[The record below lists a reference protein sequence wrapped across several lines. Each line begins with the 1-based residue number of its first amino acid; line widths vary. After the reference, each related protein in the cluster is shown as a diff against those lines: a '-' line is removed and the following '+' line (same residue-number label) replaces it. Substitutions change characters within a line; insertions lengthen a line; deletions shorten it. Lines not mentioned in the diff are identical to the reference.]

1 MQNNPPSD
9 TPKPRKPASFTVS
22 TPQNEATKEQILRKP
37 VAIRDLSTVTTDSID
52 VFEQE
57 ALDAGEQLTPP
68 PANLLKRRFT
78 LRSVFFTAL
87 GLLISFAIG
96 IWTEDLIRS
105 MFNRADWLGWMA
117 LGVALIALFSLIA
130 LVTREALALRRLS
143 AVQDL
148 RFDAQEATEKNDSAK
163 AQKVTDRLLEVT
175 TSLPQTARGRAT
187 LEALRG
193 DIIDGRDLIRITERE
208 ILHPLDREARML
220 ILNAAKRV
228 SIVTAVSPRALVDVA
243 YVIFE
248 ASRLIRRLSELYG
261 CRPGS
266 LGFMR
271 LTRSVIAHLAV
282 TGTIA
287 MGDSVVQQ
295 LVGHGLASRL
305 SAKLGEGVINGM
317 MTARIGISAMDIVR
331 PLPFDVE
338 KRPNIGDFIGDI
350 VKATTQKKPV

>member
-1 MQNNPPSD
+1 MSSG
-9 TPKPRKPASFTVS
+9 PRKPMSFSVE
-22 TPQNEATKEQILRKP
+22 PQADDSQQQAPRKP
-37 VAIRDLSTVTTDSID
+37 MAIRDLSTVTAETVD

-57 ALDAGEQLTPP
+57 AIDAGAQLTPS
-68 PANLLKRRFT
+68 PASLIKRRFT
-78 LRSVFFTAL
+78 LRGVFFSAL
-87 GLLISFAIG
+87 GLLVSFAIA
-96 IWTEDLIRS
+96 IWTEDLIRAMYS
-105 MFNRADWLGWMA
+105 RADWLGWLT
-117 LGVALIALFSLIA
+117 LGVALIALFSLLA
-130 LVTREALALRRLS
+130 LVVREGLALRRLS
-143 AVQDL
+143 AVQEL
-148 RFDAQEATEKNDSAK
+148 RFAAAEASERNDADK
-163 AQKVTDRLLEVT
+163 ARKITDKLLEVT
-175 TSLPQTARGRAT
+175 ANLPQIARGRAT

-228 SIVTAVSPRALVDVA
+228 SIVTAVSPRALVDIA
-243 YVIFE
+243 YVVFE
-248 ASRLIRRLSELYG
+248 SSRLIRRLSELYG

-266 LGFMR
+266 LGFFR
-271 LTRSVIAHLAV
+271 LARSVIAHLAV

-295 LVGHGLASRL
+295 LLGQGLASRL

-331 PLPFDVE
+331 PLPFDAE
-338 KRPNIGDFIGDI
+338 KRPNIGDFVTDI

>member
-1 MQNNPPSD
+1 MSSG
-9 TPKPRKPASFTVS
+9 PRKPMSFS
-22 TPQNEATKEQILRKP
+22 LEPQTDDSQSQAPRKP
-37 VAIRDLSTVTTDSID
+37 VAIRDLSTVTAEAVD

-57 ALDAGEQLTPP
+57 AIDAGAQLTPP
-68 PANLLKRRFT
+68 PASLIKRRFT
-78 LRSVFFTAL
+78 LRSVFFSAL
-87 GLLISFAIG
+87 GLLVSFAIA
-96 IWTEDLIRS
+96 IWTEDLIRAMYS
-105 MFNRADWLGWMA
+105 RADWLGW
-117 LGVALIALFSLIA
+117 LTFGVALIALFSL
-130 LVTREALALRRLS
+130 LVLVVREGLALRRLS
-143 AVQDL
+143 AVQEL
-148 RFDAQEATEKNDSAK
+148 RFAAAEASERNDADK
-163 AQKVTDRLLEVT
+163 ARKIADKLLEVT
-175 TSLPQTARGRAT
+175 ANLPQTARGRAT

-228 SIVTAVSPRALVDVA
+228 SIVTAVSPRALVDIA
-243 YVIFE
+243 YVVFE
-248 ASRLIRRLSELYG
+248 SSRLIRRLSELYG

-266 LGFMR
+266 LGFFR
-271 LTRSVIAHLAV
+271 LARSVIAHLAV

-295 LVGHGLASRL
+295 LLGQGLASRL

-331 PLPFDVE
+331 PLPFDAE
-338 KRPNIGDFIGDI
+338 KRPNISDFVSDI

>member
-1 MQNNPPSD
+1 MSD
-9 TPKPRKPASFTVS
+9 KPRKPTSFSVESQAGISQQQTGDS
-22 TPQNEATKEQILRKP
+22 QPQTPRKP
-37 VAIRDLSTVTTDSID
+37 VAIRDLSAVTAEPVDI
-52 VFEQE
+52 FEQE
-57 ALDAGEQLTPP
+57 AINAGAQLTPP
-68 PANLLKRRFT
+68 PASLLKRRFT

-87 GLLISFAIG
+87 GLLISFAVG
-96 IWTEDLIRS
+96 IWTEDLIRA
-105 MFNRADWLGWMA
+105 MFSRADWLGW
-117 LGVALIALFSLIA
+117 LTFGIALIALASLIA
-130 LVTREALALRRLS
+130 LVVREGLALRRLS
-143 AVQDL
+143 AVQEL
-148 RFDAQEATEKNDSAK
+148 RFAAAEATERNDAEK
-163 AQKVTDRLLEVT
+163 ARKVTDRLLEVAA
-175 TSLPQTARGRAT
+175 SLPQTARGRTT

-228 SIVTAVSPRALVDVA
+228 SIVTAVSPRALVDIA

-248 ASRLIRRLSELYG
+248 SSRLIRRLSELYG

-266 LGFMR
+266 LGFLR
-271 LTRSVIAHLAV
+271 LARSVIAHLAI

-295 LVGHGLASRL
+295 LLGQGLASRL

-331 PLPFDVE
+331 PLPFDAE
-338 KRPNIGDFIGDI
+338 KRPNISDFVSDI

>member
-1 MQNNPPSD
+1 MTE
-9 TPKPRKPASFTVS
+9 TPENGDKPRKPMSFTIKPSADS
-22 TPQNEATKEQILRKP
+22 TTQAAPRKP
-37 VAIRDLSTVTTDSID
+37 VAIRDLSMVTVEDVD

-57 ALDAGEQLTPP
+57 AMDAGVQLTPP
-68 PANLLKRRFT
+68 PASLIKRRFT

-87 GLLISFAIG
+87 GLLVSFAVG
-96 IWTEDLIRS
+96 IWTEDLILA
-105 MFNRADWLGWMA
+105 MFNRAGWLGWLTLA
-117 LGVALIALFSLIA
+117 VAITALISLIA
-130 LVTREALALRRLS
+130 LLIREGLALRRLS

-148 RFDAQEATEKNDSAK
+148 RTAAAQATERNDAGK
-163 AQKVTDRLLEVT
+163 ARKVTDKLLEIT
-175 TSLPQTARGRAT
+175 TSLPQTARGRTT

-228 SIVTAVSPRALVDVA
+228 SIVTAVSPRALVDIA

-248 ASRLIRRLSELYG
+248 SSRLIRRLSELYG

-266 LGFMR
+266 FGFLR
-271 LTRSVIAHLAV
+271 LARSVIAHLAV
-282 TGTIA
+282 TGTLA

-295 LVGHGLASRL
+295 LLGHGLASRL

-331 PLPFDVE
+331 PLPFDAE
-338 KRPNIGDFIGDI
+338 KRPNISDFVGDI
-350 VKATTQKKPV
+350 VKATTQKKPD

>member
-1 MQNNPPSD
+1 MSE
-9 TPKPRKPASFTVS
+9 KPRKPTSFSVDLQADNS
-22 TPQNEATKEQILRKP
+22 QPQVPRKP
-37 VAIRDLSTVTTDSID
+37 VAIRDLSAVTAEPVD

-57 ALDAGEQLTPP
+57 AIDAGAQLTPP
-68 PANLLKRRFT
+68 PASLLKRRFT

-87 GLLISFAIG
+87 GLLLSFAVG
-96 IWTEDLIRS
+96 IWTEDLIRA
-105 MFNRADWLGWMA
+105 MFSRADWLGW
-117 LGVALIALFSLIA
+117 LTFGVALIALASLIA
-130 LVTREALALRRLS
+130 LVVREGLALRRLS
-143 AVQDL
+143 AVQEL
-148 RFDAQEATEKNDSAK
+148 RFAAAEATERNDAEK
-163 AQKVTDRLLEVT
+163 ARKVTDRLLEVAAC
-175 TSLPQTARGRAT
+175 LPQTARGRTT

-228 SIVTAVSPRALVDVA
+228 SIVTAVSPRALVDIA

-248 ASRLIRRLSELYG
+248 SSRLIRRLSELYG

-266 LGFMR
+266 LGFLR
-271 LTRSVIAHLAV
+271 LARSVIAHLAI

-295 LVGHGLASRL
+295 LLGQGLASRL

-331 PLPFDVE
+331 PLPFDAE
-338 KRPNIGDFIGDI
+338 KRPNISDFVSDI
-350 VKATTQKKPV
+350 VKATTQKKPL

>member
-1 MQNNPPSD
+1 MSSG
-9 TPKPRKPASFTVS
+9 PRKPTSFSVE
-22 TPQNEATKEQILRKP
+22 PQADDLPQAPRKP
-37 VAIRDLSTVTTDSID
+37 VAIRDLSTVTAEAVD

-57 ALDAGEQLTPP
+57 AIDAGAQLTPP
-68 PANLLKRRFT
+68 PASLIKRRFT
-78 LRSVFFTAL
+78 LRSVFFSAL
-87 GLLISFAIG
+87 GLLVSFAIA
-96 IWTEDLIRS
+96 IWTEDLIRAMYS
-105 MFNRADWLGWMA
+105 RADWLGWLT
-117 LGVALIALFSLIA
+117 LGVALIALFSLLA
-130 LVTREALALRRLS
+130 LVVREGLALRRLS
-143 AVQDL
+143 AVQEL
-148 RFDAQEATEKNDSAK
+148 RFAAAEATERNDADK
-163 AQKVTDRLLEVT
+163 ARKITDRLLEVT
-175 TSLPQTARGRAT
+175 ANLPQTARGRAT

-228 SIVTAVSPRALVDVA
+228 SIVTAVSPRALVDIA
-243 YVIFE
+243 YVVFE
-248 ASRLIRRLSELYG
+248 SSRLIRRLSELYG

-266 LGFMR
+266 LGFFR
-271 LTRSVIAHLAV
+271 LARSVIAHLAV

-295 LVGHGLASRL
+295 LLGQGLASRL

-331 PLPFDVE
+331 PLPFDAE
-338 KRPNIGDFIGDI
+338 KRPNIGDFVSDI

>member
-1 MQNNPPSD
+1 MQEKPPSD
-9 TPKPRKPASFTVS
+9 AAKPRKPTSFTV
-22 TPQNEATKEQILRKP
+22 PPPAHAENEPLARKP
-37 VAIRDLSTVTTDSID
+37 VAIRDLSTLTAETVD

-57 ALDAGEQLTPP
+57 AIDAGEQFTPP

-78 LRSVFFTAL
+78 LSSVFFSAL
-87 GLLISFAIG
+87 GLLVSFAVG
-96 IWTEDLIRS
+96 IWIEDLILAL
-105 MFNRADWLGWMA
+105 FNRADWLGWLA
-117 LGVALIALFSLIA
+117 LGIAMIALASLIA
-130 LVTREALALRRLS
+130 LVLREGLALRRLS
-143 AVQDL
+143 AVQEL
-148 RFDAQEATEKNDSAK
+148 RFAAAQATERNDGDK

-175 TSLPQTARGRAT
+175 ANLPQTARGRST

-193 DIIDGRDLIRITERE
+193 DIIDGRDLIRISERE
-208 ILHPLDREARML
+208 ILHPLDREARIL

-228 SIVTAVSPRALVDVA
+228 AVVTAVSPRALVDIA

-248 ASRLIRRLSELYG
+248 SSRLIRRLSELYG

-266 LGFMR
+266 LGFLR
-271 LTRSVIAHLAV
+271 LVRSVIAHLAV

-331 PLPFDVE
+331 PLPFDTE
-338 KRPNIGDFIGDI
+338 KRPNIGDFISDI
-350 VKATTQKKPV
+350 VKATTQKKPS